1 MTPARPKQCPGF
13 ASKPYSP
20 GQNLFTEHHRTPRN
34 PLVAFIDRGSSIWT
48 RQRTLLSG
56 RGGLHVVT
64 LRRRLPVRSNATLVQ
79 ASQGG
84 TETGQLGRVR
94 TLPSRVP
101 SPPPSLLLVFT
112 APILLTELAI
122 YLVFFFFFLPLA
134 LFCACP
140 ARPKHGPT
148 WPGCPTRSPGPRLVS
163 SGRGAFLRFAL
174 ARRGRRRSLSRIS
187 GYYSKTT

>member
-1 MTPARPKQCPGF
+1 MPGIRLKTMVTGSRPCYRAPQDSKESPGRVYRPRVIHSDPSADTFARPLRPSCG
-13 ASKPYSP
+13 
-20 GQNLFTEHHRTPRN
+20 RTSRT
-34 PLVAFIDRGSSIWT
+34 SS
-48 RQRTLLSG
+48 
-56 RGGLHVVT
+56 
-64 LRRRLPVRSNATLVQ
+64 VRSNPTLVH
-79 ASQGG
+79 ATEGG
-84 TETGQLGRVR
+84 IRTAHFRRVR

-148 WPGCPTRSPGPRLVS
+148 WRPCPRRPPGPRLVS
-163 SGRGAFLRFAL
+163 SGRGAP
-174 ARRGRRRSLSRIS
+174 RRLSPFRPGQEGKASRIS